1 MQNYFTQNSFSRNIS
16 TFSASLFL
24 AAMVGI
30 LAGCGGGADL
40 PTAPATPP
48 ATPVP
53 TAASIQLLVSSP
65 QMASSGG
72 NTVDLTAIVLSATRQ
87 TVGDRT
93 VTFSAGTD
101 ATAYVDN
108 ISEGGVSDTNGIV
121 TARLNLGGDKVN
133 RTITLT
139 AAADSVTATNSVD
152 VTGTTVTISGNSS
165 LAFGAATTLTLAVRD
180 SIGNAL
186 KNTTVSVS
194 SKTGNTID
202 LTPATGI
209 TNSSGQISAT
219 VTATAAGDDVISA
232 SAAGASAA
240 QTLTISADSFAFT
253 TPAKNPDGSAPQ
265 IDLGAAGAVSINWT
279 REGLAEVGQQVTFS
293 ASRGTVAGG
302 NPATTDAAG
311 DTPGVTVSSTTA
323 GPAIIT
329 ASGPGGTPAATLDV
343 IFVATSAASATVQA
357 IPGTVQVTTGSPSQS
372 NNSST
377 ITVQVRDAANNLVKD
392 AGVSFTIT
400 SDNTGGGLTSST
412 GLTDISG
419 SASVTYIAG
428 GTSSG
433 QNEVIISATV
443 TAIRGVPLAAPVI
456 GTTTLTEAGQSLQVR
471 LGTDNTVGTTPLPQ
485 NANVKT
491 YVAIV
496 TDAAGN
502 PVVNTTVQFAL
513 RPSRYRKGF
522 FVPDPTGIFWVQNI
536 TATCPN
542 EDLNFNGIMDPG
554 ENLVVWPAGTP
565 VPNPLLPGAVASV
578 SATAVTDT
586 GGAATAT
593 LTYAKSYSLWTEVTL
608 EARTSVTT
616 NDPPTQQT
624 FFLPGVAT
632 DYDSVLKNP
641 PGQPSPFGI
650 NTSCADTL

>member
-1 MQNYFTQNSFSRNIS
+1 
-16 TFSASLFL
+16 
-24 AAMVGI
+24 
-30 LAGCGGGADL
+30 
-40 PTAPATPP
+40 
-48 ATPVP
+48 
-53 TAASIQLLVSSP
+53 
-65 QMASSGG
+65 MASSGG

-87 TVGDRT
+87 TVSGRT

-139 AAADSVTATNSVD
+139 ATADSVTATNSVD

-279 REGLAEVGQQVTFS
+279 NAGVAQVGQQVTFS

-311 DTPGVTVSSTTA
+311 DTSGVTVSSTTA

-329 ASGPGGTPAATLDV
+329 AYGPGGTPAATLDV

-428 GTSSG
+428 GTSSA
-433 QNEVIISATV
+433 QNGVIISATV
-443 TAIRGVPLAAPVI
+443 TAIRGVPLPPPVVT
-456 GTTTLTEAGQSLQVR
+456 GTTTLTVSGQSLQVR

-542 EDLNFNGIMDPG
+542 EDLNFNGILDPG
-554 ENLVVWPAGTP
+554 EGLVAWPAGVTP
-565 VPNPLLPGAVASV
+565 ALLPGAVASV
-578 SATAVTDT
+578 NATAVTDT

-632 DYDSVLKNP
+632 DYDNVLENP

>member
-87 TVGDRT
+87 TVSGRT

-139 AAADSVTATNSVD
+139 ATADSVTATNSVD

-279 REGLAEVGQQVTFS
+279 NAGVAQVGQQVTFS

-311 DTPGVTVSSTTA
+311 DTSGVTVSSTTA

-329 ASGPGGTPAATLDV
+329 AYGPGGTPAATLDV

-428 GTSSG
+428 GTSSA
-433 QNEVIISATV
+433 QNGVIISATV
-443 TAIRGVPLAAPVI
+443 TAIRGVPLPPPVVT
-456 GTTTLTEAGQSLQVR
+456 GTTTLTVSGQSLQVR

-542 EDLNFNGIMDPG
+542 EDLNFNGILDPG
-554 ENLVVWPAGTP
+554 EGLVAWPAGVTP
-565 VPNPLLPGAVASV
+565 ALLPGAVASV
-578 SATAVTDT
+578 NATAVTDT

-632 DYDSVLKNP
+632 DYDNVLENP